1 MEYDDA
7 IQTFQALRDAGL
19 PVSFGGNMFLD
30 IPWVWEGSR
39 DDDGWR
45 WRLKAEALREEQL
58 TLFTGVLG
66 GRGLKWR
73 RMEDGDGG
81 YITVY
86 RPGYRKNPAP

>member
-1 MEYDDA
+1 LEYDDA

-19 PVSFGGNMFLD
+19 PVTFGGNMFLD

-58 TLFTGVLG
+58 TLFTEVLG

-73 RMEDGDGG
+73 RMEGGNGD

-86 RPGYRKNPAP
+86 RPGYRKNHAP